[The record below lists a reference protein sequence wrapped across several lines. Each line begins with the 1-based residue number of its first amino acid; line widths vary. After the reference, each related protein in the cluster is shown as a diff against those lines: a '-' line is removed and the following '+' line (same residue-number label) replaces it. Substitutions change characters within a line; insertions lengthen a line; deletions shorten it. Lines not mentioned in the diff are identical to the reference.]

1 MLKRCWLLIL
11 SLLIINCLSAN
22 AITLKFTGFIAD
34 EANVLSPQVENDLNM
49 TLWDLQKKS
58 GADLVVVTL
67 PSLNGRTVEEVA
79 LDIGRSY
86 KLGAVGKN
94 NGMVFLTAPNE
105 RRMRI
110 ELGTGL
116 EDKIS
121 IQTLENIRDNDIF
134 PYYKREEYEK
144 GITRGAYVLAET
156 VAEAEKVSL
165 KTQGYCPPQLSKSNS
180 RSSSDSENMPWW
192 AFPLAIIMA
201 IISPRRRFNS
211 GSFGGFG
218 GGGGFGG
225 SGCSGS
231 W

>member
-11 SLLIINCLSAN
+11 SLLILNCLSAN

-121 IQTLENIRDNDIF
+121 IQTLEDIRDNDIF
-134 PYYKREEYEK
+134 PYYKREEYER
-144 GITRGAYVLAET
+144 GITRGAYVLAKT
-156 VAEAEKVSL
+156 VAQAEGVTI
-165 KTQGYCPPQLSKSNS
+165 KTQGYCPPKLVN
-180 RSSSDSENMPWW
+180 SSSGSQRSERTPWW
-192 AFPLAIIMA
+192 VFPLAVLMA
-201 IISPRRRFNS
+201 IVSPRRRFNS